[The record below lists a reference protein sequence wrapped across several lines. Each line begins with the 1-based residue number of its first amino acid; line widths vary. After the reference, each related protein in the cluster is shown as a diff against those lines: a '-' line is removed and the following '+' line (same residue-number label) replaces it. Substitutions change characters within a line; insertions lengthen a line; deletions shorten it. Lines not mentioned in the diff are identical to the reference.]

1 MGRNPDLDENSAEQA
16 QPIGVNNAG
25 GIAPQASSTIGVP
38 APPPQTIEAV
48 GCSQAVTV
56 LNPYGPM
63 DRMSEG
69 AIVFDLPQLCYG
81 QWLDI
86 NTQFEITDDMSP
98 GSVILQIPYH
108 PLSDYTNPFIKSY
121 CSLHRR
127 YNGDLGFRMQMIGNA
142 TYSGTL
148 MWFWYPTKYP
158 NTIVDFAEAQK
169 YEYKTMSVVMPSVE
183 AFILRDARQYE
194 YYRLMSDINV
204 ADRPHLVL
212 AIHTTVVS
220 PLREGIKVRMR
231 IGSKLISQTD
241 RAIMGV
247 PVFPFRLCDPVSSSI
262 TPGTLTRS
270 LNGLTFGEVFP
281 YYAQRPIQCIIDGN
295 TIPALWDVHDET
307 GRLLDFTLKTPV
319 PCLFGGQFPQTQ
331 YKRLFVSAET
341 TSSIPT
347 VQNHVRIVLAL
358 HQLPPSLEKAIAID
372 TVWTSQCDDADTW
385 LAKAEAC
392 EAIQKY
398 VACDV
403 IRSQTVDLVVWTDPD
418 DTKFQIIIRRQMHC
432 VSRKGMILVLAIEIL
447 TLGRDFDYARKIGI
461 PNTSSGTQLSIPFS
475 SVLGPVTHVGTLRTL
490 PTPWYG
496 VKFTSLATTVVT
508 SNDEVAPTCG
518 CDATVVEYFKKLS
531 QSLTSDQSYQV
542 DLVDPDSKVRVM
554 TLRYLPQFENFVIN
568 AQDNIKY
575 REYQGD
581 VTKLLFSSSGPIPTA
596 SSMPSTDTS
605 VWPKR
610 FPTTAL
616 TLSSRA
622 YITSNA
628 AALPFIAE
636 MAGAEGLEG
645 LIAGSSGEAS
655 AIGSLSQSGN
665 LRSIATQMYKANADA
680 STSVGPDL
688 HFGKFFNTEGTSVS
702 DPSVNYYPWSRG
714 IRPSFNTANR
724 GTLAAPQTTNRGS
737 MIQPNTNN
745 RSTETFNPTRPKGTT
760 VDNSYFSSS
769 TGIQASP
776 GMSNASVDAEPRT
789 VDTGTQA
796 GKTASQ
802 YALESADQIK
812 QYYDLLSG
820 APQNPS
826 HFDRF
831 AYLSSRSMIHS
842 NGNAIVSGEYERVMQ
857 NNQNTWQENQNDIQR
872 KWEIQ
877 QQNNTF
883 AQDTAM
889 QNKNFDFQKQQQQ
902 NSFAHD
908 VDMQKSSQEFSN
920 QQQQRGF
927 SHDVDMSNINFQN
940 STKLTSQKIAGNL
953 ENTAL
958 SGGLNMVTAAA
969 GKVADAY
976 MQQKSF
982 QQQSKMQN
990 QAFNNQLY
998 ASGASSQALKL
1009 AF

>member
-81 QWLDI
+81 QWIDI

-98 GSVILQIPYH
+98 GSIILQIPYH

-121 CSLHRR
+121 SSMHRR

-158 NTIVDFAEAQK
+158 NTIADFSEAQK

-183 AFILRDARQYE
+183 AFILRDARQYQ
-194 YYRLMSDINV
+194 YYRMMTDIDV
-204 ADRPHLVL
+204 SDRPHLVL

-241 RAIMGV
+241 QRIMGV
-247 PVFPFRLCDPVSSSI
+247 PVFPFRLCDPVSTSI

-281 YYAQRPIQCIIDGN
+281 YYAQRPIQCLIDGN

-307 GRLLDFTLKTPV
+307 GNLIDFSLKSPL
-319 PCLFGGQFPQTQ
+319 PCLFGGNFSQTQ
-331 YKRLFVSAET
+331 YKRLFVAKET
-341 TSSIPT
+341 TTSVPGA
-347 VQNHVRIVLAL
+347 QDQVRIILAL
-358 HQLPPSLEKAIAID
+358 HQLTSSLEKAIAID
-372 TVWTSQCDDADTW
+372 TTWTTQCDDDKTW

-403 IRSQTVDLVVWTDPD
+403 IRTQSADLAVWTDPD

-432 VSRKGMILVLAIEIL
+432 VSRKGLILVLAIEVL
-447 TLGRDFDYARKIGI
+447 SLGRDFDYAMKIGI
-461 PNTSSGTQLSIPFS
+461 PNTSSGTQINIPHS

-496 VKFTSLATTVVT
+496 VKFSSLATSVVT

-518 CDATVVEYFKKLS
+518 CDSTVVEYFKSVSKALS
-531 QSLTSDQSYQV
+531 SDQSYQF

-568 AQDNIKY
+568 ASDNIKY
-575 REYQGD
+575 REYQGN

-596 SSMPSTDTS
+596 SSMPTTDTS

-610 FPTTAL
+610 FPTSAFA
-616 TLSSRA
+616 LSSRA
-622 YITSNA
+622 TIQPNA
-628 AALPFIAE
+628 VALEAAELLGLGGAEAGVGEAALGDA
-636 MAGAEGLEG
+636 AGGTF
-645 LIAGSSGEAS
+645 
-655 AIGSLSQSGN
+655 GN
-665 LRSIATQMYKANADA
+665 LRSIATQMYKTNSNA
-680 STSVGPDL
+680 STDVGPDL
-688 HFGKFFNTEGTSVS
+688 HFGQFFNPEGTTVS
-702 DPSVNYYPWSRG
+702 DPSNNYYPWSRG
-714 IRPSFNTANR
+714 TRPVFNTTNR
-724 GTLAAPQTTNRGS
+724 GTLAQPPTRNAGS
-737 MIQPNTNN
+737 MIQPNVANH
-745 RSTETFNPTRPKGTT
+745 STETFNPVRQKGTT
-760 VDNSYFSSS
+760 VDNSFFSSQVGS
-769 TGIQASP
+769 QAVPVTSSV
-776 GMSNASVDAEPRT
+776 GVDAEPRT
-789 VDTGTQA
+789 TDAGTQA
-796 GKTASQ
+796 GKPASQ
-802 YALESADQIK
+802 FALETADQVRK
-812 QYYDLLSG
+812 YYSLLAGPDTRPSQY
-820 APQNPS
+820 
-826 HFDRF
+826 DRF
-831 AYLSSRSMIHS
+831 AYMSSRSSVHA
-842 NGNAIVSGEYERVMQ
+842 NGNAIVSGEYEESMQ
-857 NNQNTWQENQNDIQR
+857 QNQNSWQENQNSIQR
-872 KWEIQ
+872 QWEQ
-877 QQNNTF
+877 NQQNNQF
-883 AQDTAM
+883 AQDQRM
-889 QNKNFDFQKQQQQ
+889 QNQNFDFQKQQQQ

-908 VDMQKSSQEFSN
+908 VAMQNSSQKFSSA
-920 QQQQRGF
+920 QQQRGF
-927 SHDVDMSNINFQN
+927 THDVDMANINYQN
-940 STKLTSQKIAGNL
+940 DSKLTSQKIVGNL

-958 SGGLNMVTAAA
+958 SGGLNLVTAAA
-969 GKVADAY
+969 GKAADVYMQQKAY
-976 MQQKSF
+976 QQQSTMQQKSF
-982 QQQSKMQN
+982 
-990 QAFNNQLY
+990 NNQIY

-1009 AF
+1009 AS